1 MFTISASIS
10 RILEPSPQCLISSS
24 QYFSLPNLIDLILN
38 YSCLYKKLSKF
49 LFTCSRFCTSLYK
62 AKLFLRAQVNFQL
75 FFLSGLKN
83 GYMESLP
90 MQTVCIILSLNILR
104 GQIAKGIK
112 ISKGFRFNLNLQ
124 NILGYSMAT
133 ANLNKSEDFVTNTTA
148 ASKYIPRKPRISIN

>member
-1 MFTISASIS
+1 
-10 RILEPSPQCLISSS
+10 
-24 QYFSLPNLIDLILN
+24 
-38 YSCLYKKLSKF
+38 
-49 LFTCSRFCTSLYK
+49 
-62 AKLFLRAQVNFQL
+62 
-75 FFLSGLKN
+75 
-83 GYMESLP
+83 MESLP

-124 NILGYSMAT
+124 NILEYSMAT